1 MASNI
6 QEFDSKHGFSVDQ
19 TTIVDNNRNA
29 KDINSLEIKNRNYDD
44 SFASYY
50 ILRGL
55 NTSILALDDT
65 GTQIILPSNSV
76 SLITATILAVNETGT
91 AVYHSTLESSAQTN
105 VAGISSVLSS
115 MTTVIKDSIPTGQT
129 WSIEPFVG
137 GGSNRFS
144 YSTTRAGT
152 TLGIKW
158 IVYVKVVNIEFQ

>member
-6 QEFDSKHGFSVDQ
+6 QEFDSKHGFSIDQ
-19 TTIVDNNRNA
+19 TTVIDNDRNA
-29 KDINSLEIKNRNYDD
+29 KDFNSLEIKNRNYDD
-44 SFASYY
+44 SFAQYY

-65 GTQIILPSNSV
+65 GSQIILPSNSV

-105 VAGISSVLSS
+105 LGGSSTVLSS

-129 WSIEPFVG
+129 WNIVPFVG

>member
-19 TTIVDNNRNA
+19 TTVVDNERNA
-29 KDINSLEIKNRNYDD
+29 RDFNSLEIKNRNYDD
-44 SFASYY
+44 SFAQYY

-76 SLITATILAVNETGT
+76 SLVTATILAVNETGT
-91 AVYHSTLESSAQTN
+91 AVYHATLESAVQTN
-105 VAGISSVLSS
+105 LGGSSTVLSS
-115 MTTVIKDSIPTGQT
+115 MTTVIKDSVPSSQT
-129 WSIEPFVG
+129 WQIEPFVG

-144 YSTTRAGT
+144 YATTRAGT

-158 IVYVKVVNIEFQ
+158 IVYAKVVNIEFQ